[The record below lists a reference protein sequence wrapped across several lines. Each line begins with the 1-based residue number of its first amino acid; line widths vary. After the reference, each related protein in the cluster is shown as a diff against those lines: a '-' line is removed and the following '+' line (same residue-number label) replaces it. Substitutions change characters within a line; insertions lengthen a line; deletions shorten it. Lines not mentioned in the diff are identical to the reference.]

1 MGSRASP
8 KVQYHKQSEN
18 TGCAFLNLSPRGQ
31 NGSSVFG
38 ILQLYGYLGKF
49 TVVPVKAGEYFF
61 FLV

>member
-38 ILQLYGYLGKF
+38 FLQLYGYLGKF